1 MLSTYLKTAWRNIVR
16 GKVYSLLNLLGLAT
30 GMAVALVIG
39 LWVTNQVSYDR
50 FIPGYERAY
59 QVRFRMSDNGVMRNQ
74 VDVSLPV
81 GDALKRDVPEI
92 AYVAPSFGSGD
103 ELIVDDKRIA
113 GNGRFV
119 GPEFLQVFPFPLV
132 EGDASTA
139 LKEPGSV
146 VISES
151 MAKAAFGNASAL
163 NKTIRLVNRGPR
175 KVTAVVKD
183 LPRNSS
189 FQFDLLFPFQE
200 FAAGGWVKAAETKW
214 GDAYFELYAALKPG
228 ADVVQAQQKASQLV
242 KRYSPET
249 YASFRREPILF
260 PMKDWHLV
268 TDSKDGWPS
277 GGLIDYVR
285 MFSIVGVLVL
295 LIACINF
302 MNLSTA
308 RSEKRAREV
317 GVRKVIG
324 GSRRGLI
331 LQFLIE
337 SLVMTFASF
346 VLALLIVQMVLPAF
360 TAMTGE
366 IIRIPWRNGLFWLV
380 MTGYVLVTGLLAGS
394 RPAFYLSS
402 FQPVKVLKGTARFRT
417 SPGQG
422 TTPWAKFMRI
432 GRAATLPRKVLV
444 VLQFTCSIG
453 LIIGTGIVYQQI
465 EHARERPRGYDPDRL
480 LISGDPG
487 GNYTSFR
494 QEVLQTGVV
503 TGVTRSLS
511 PATEVHSHNIVDQWP
526 GMQPGEAFAP
536 VMNAVA
542 DNDFFKTLGIGF
554 VEGSNFAGNPAV
566 DSTCVILNE
575 VAVKRMRLVQPINAY
590 IHWPIANA
598 PQRLRIIGVVK
609 NILTNNPFGTPE
621 PTIYVYQPD
630 WTWTVTYRISPRVS
644 TAEALTKLKTVY
656 GKYNHDVAFNYSF
669 VDDQYA
675 SKFALETL
683 IGKLAGIF
691 AGLAIFISCL
701 GLFGLA
707 AYTAEQRTKEIGI
720 RKVLGASVG
729 QVMVLLSGDFIK
741 LVVVSCAI
749 ASPIAYYLLHQWLAG
764 YYYRIAINPLVFVL
778 AALMAIVITALT
790 VGFQSVRTALMN
802 PVESLRSE

>member
-1 MLSTYLKTAWRNIVR
+1 MLSTYVKTAWRNIVR
-16 GKVYSLLNLLGLAT
+16 GKIYSLLNLLGLAT

-39 LWVTNQVSYDR
+39 LWVTRQVSYDR

-59 QVRFRMSDNGVMRNQ
+59 QVRFRWSDNGVMRNQ

-92 AYVAPSFGSGD
+92 AYVAPSFETGD
-103 ELIVDDKRIA
+103 EMIVDDKRMA
-113 GNGRFV
+113 GNARMV
-119 GPEFLQVFPFPLV
+119 GGEFLQVFPFPLL
-132 EGDASTA
+132 EGNAATA

-151 MAKAAFGNASAL
+151 MAKAAFGNTPAL

-175 KVTAVVKD
+175 KVTAVMKD

-189 FQFDLLFPFQE
+189 FHFDLLFPFQE
-200 FAAGGWVKAAETKW
+200 FASVDWVKAAETKW

-228 ADVVQAQQKASQLV
+228 ADPGQAQLKASQLV
-242 KRYSPET
+242 KHYSPET
-249 YASFRREPILF
+249 YSSFHREPILF

-331 LQFLIE
+331 VQFLIE
-337 SLVMTFASF
+337 SLVMTFAAF
-346 VLALLIVQMVLPAF
+346 VLALLIVQAVLPAF

-366 IIRIPWRNGLFWLV
+366 VIRIPWGNGLFWLV
-380 MTGYVLVTGLLAGS
+380 MMGYVVVTGLLAGS

-417 SPGQG
+417 SPGRG
-422 TTPWAKFMRI
+422 TTPWAKFMWV
-432 GRAATLPRKVLV
+432 GRAASLPRKVLV

-453 LIIGTGIVYQQI
+453 LIIGTAIVYQQI
-465 EHARERPRGYDPDRL
+465 QHARERPRGYDPNRMV
-480 LISGDPG
+480 ISGDPG
-487 GNYTSFR
+487 GNYAAYR
-494 QEVLQTGVV
+494 QEVLQTGAVS
-503 TGVTRSLS
+503 GVTRSLS

-526 GMQPGEAFAP
+526 GMRPGEAFAP

-542 DNDFFKTLGIGF
+542 DNGFFQTLGIGF

-566 DSTCVILNE
+566 DSTCVIVNE
-575 VAVKRMRLVQPINAY
+575 AAVKRMRLVQPINQY

-598 PQRLRIIGVVK
+598 PTRLRIIGVVK

-621 PTIYVYQPD
+621 PTIYVYQPN
-630 WTWTVTYRISPRVS
+630 WTWTVTYRIAPRVS
-644 TAEALTKLKTVY
+644 TADALATIKRVY
-656 GKYNHDVAFNYSF
+656 GRYNHDVAFSYSF
-669 VDDQYA
+669 VDDAYA
-675 SKFALETL
+675 SKFALEIL

-707 AYTAEQRTKEIGI
+707 AYTAEQRTKEIGV

-729 QVMVLLSGDFIK
+729 QVTILLSGDFFK
-741 LVVVSCAI
+741 LVLVSCGI
-749 ASPIAYYLLHQWLAG
+749 ASPIAYYFLHQWLAG
-764 YYYRIAINPLVFVL
+764 YYYRIAINPLVFVIAAV
-778 AALMAIVITALT
+778 AALFITAMT
-790 VGFQSVRTALMN
+790 VGFQSIRTALRN
-802 PVESLRSE
+802 PVRSLRSE